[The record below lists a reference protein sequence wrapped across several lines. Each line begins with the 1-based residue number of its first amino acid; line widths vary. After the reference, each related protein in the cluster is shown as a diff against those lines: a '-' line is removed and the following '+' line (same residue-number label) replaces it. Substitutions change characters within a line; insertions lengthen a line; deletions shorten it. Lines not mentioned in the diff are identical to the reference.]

1 MVGRTKLIR
10 TTGSPLIGGL
20 TKRGTSR
27 RVVWVIAALIALAAV
42 AAAVW
47 YLFIR

>member
-20 TKRGTSR
+20 TRPKRPLLPWIVGA
-27 RVVWVIAALIALAAV
+27 VAAV
-42 AAAVW
+42 AVLAGAVW
-47 YLFIR
+47 YLFLR